1 MHNTALTDSFLCPSI
16 VDTHTLQHFN
26 IKDLIWTKEV
36 RGQVPPSSVA
46 KGTEEE
52 SMKILTGL
60 NEFLSPGIL
69 ERSRARTGDNRGTPE
84 MIRMIITEVL
94 KMLILVKCSEVPGAN
109 RRMNLKEWNTGSTTS
124 ILMLS
129 E

>member
-1 MHNTALTDSFLCPSI
+1 MHNTALTDSCLFPSI

-26 IKDLIWTKEV
+26 VKDLKWTKEV

-46 KGTEEE
+46 KGTKEE

-60 NEFLSPGIL
+60 NEFLSPGFL
-69 ERSRARTGDNRGTPE
+69 EKSRVRTGDSRGTPGT
-84 MIRMIITEVL
+84 IRMIITEAL
-94 KMLILVKCSEVPGAN
+94 KMLTLVKCSEVPGAN
-109 RRMNLKEWNTGSTTS
+109 KRMTLKELNTGSTTS
-124 ILMLS
+124 ILMLN